1 MDNFKLCFLFSLF
14 IVTHLVSVTI
24 AETDFW
30 YQYCYGTYTASGSFQ
45 RNVDDVLYSIT
56 KTNNGYGFFNQ
67 TAGEGLDKVN
77 AVALCRADIDQSDC
91 ERCVDDATRK
101 LQENCIY
108 QKEAMGC
115 YDYCQLV
122 YSNSSLLYTTVMD
135 KDDTKC
141 FNNPNFTSN
150 WTILKPSMVNL
161 FYQLRTE
168 ASKGGIL
175 RKYAARSMS
184 VIPDSSTISGLVQ
197 CTPDLSE
204 SQCNQC
210 LVDAINLLQV
220 CSFGRIGSRVY
231 KRGCNARYE
240 LYRFFNE
247 TWFPTHPPSLQ
258 SPQSETK
265 GTYIKGQFIG
275 ILFTAGALIAIS
287 GFFIWHRHHF
297 KLKHKDYKDHES
309 DVTSSIYVDK
319 SKFDGDNDDTFEM
332 HHFHLSTIQDATNGF
347 SLENKLGEGGFGPVY
362 LGKLDDGRE
371 IAVKRLSKNSSQG
384 LEEFKTEV
392 RLIIKLQHK
401 NLVKLLGCCIKG
413 DERLLVYEYMVNT
426 SLDSFLF
433 DPAKA
438 KELNWIKR
446 EKIICGVAKGLRYLH
461 EDSRLKII
469 HRDLKTS
476 NILLD
481 DAMDPKISDFGTARI
496 FGTNQIE
503 AKTNIV
509 VGTYGYMAPEY
520 AMEGLFSTKSD
531 VYSFG
536 VLLLEIIHGRRN
548 NGFYFQEHDE
558 TLLSYAW
565 RTWKEG
571 RGEDLIDKILIK
583 NCPLNKTLR
592 WIHIALLCVQEDPKD
607 RPNMSSVVF
616 MLEGQG
622 STLPEPSEPPLSFT
636 KIVTFDEVPATDF
649 RTLTISSSSQP
660 LEA

>member
-1 MDNFKLCFLFSLF
+1 
-14 IVTHLVSVTI
+14 
-24 AETDFW
+24 
-30 YQYCYGTYTASGSFQ
+30 
-45 RNVDDVLYSIT
+45 
-56 KTNNGYGFFNQ
+56 
-67 TAGEGLDKVN
+67 
-77 AVALCRADIDQSDC
+77 
-91 ERCVDDATRK
+91 
-101 LQENCIY
+101 
-108 QKEAMGC
+108 
-115 YDYCQLV
+115 
-122 YSNSSLLYTTVMD
+122 
-135 KDDTKC
+135 
-141 FNNPNFTSN
+141 
-150 WTILKPSMVNL
+150 
-161 FYQLRTE
+161 
-168 ASKGGIL
+168 
-175 RKYAARSMS
+175 
-184 VIPDSSTISGLVQ
+184 
-197 CTPDLSE
+197 
-204 SQCNQC
+204 
-210 LVDAINLLQV
+210 
-220 CSFGRIGSRVY
+220 
-231 KRGCNARYE
+231 
-240 LYRFFNE
+240 
-247 TWFPTHPPSLQ
+247 
-258 SPQSETK
+258 
-265 GTYIKGQFIG
+265 
-275 ILFTAGALIAIS
+275 
-287 GFFIWHRHHF
+287 
-297 KLKHKDYKDHES
+297 
-309 DVTSSIYVDK
+309 
-319 SKFDGDNDDTFEM
+319 M

-362 LGKLDDGRE
+362 LGKLVDGRE

-384 LEEFKTEV
+384 LEEFMTEV

-433 DPAKA
+433 DPNKA

-571 RGEDLIDKILIK
+571 RGEELIDKILIK
-583 NCPLNKTLR
+583 NCALNKTLR
-592 WIHIALLCVQEDPKD
+592 LIHIALLCVQEDPKD

-616 MLEGQG
+616 MLEGQW

-636 KIVTFDEVPATDF
+636 KIVTFDQVSATDT
-649 RTLTISSSSQP
+649 RTLTTSSFSQP